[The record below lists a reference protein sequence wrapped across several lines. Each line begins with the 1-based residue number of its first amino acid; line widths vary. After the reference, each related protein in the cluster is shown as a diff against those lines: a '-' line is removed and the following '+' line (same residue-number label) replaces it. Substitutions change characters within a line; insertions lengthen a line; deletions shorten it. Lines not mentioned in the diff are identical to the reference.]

1 MNQQTSTT
9 ESVASYLS
17 FPVGAQ
23 RVLRLTALTAAV
35 AALAGCVAT
44 APKMGE
50 NKGTVTGAAGGGTTD
65 NANSA
70 LEKCTESLGTLAMEE
85 DVNAPWFLQLRDNKL
100 GSTLPVLRL
109 MIQQSNCFV
118 IVERGRA
125 MANMQ
130 QERALQQS
138 GDMRAGSSF
147 GQGQMVAADYT
158 LSPSIQFSGKTG
170 GAAAGLIGGF
180 GLIGAVAGA
189 VAGSMSKNEASTT
202 LLLIDNRSGVQI
214 SAAEGTAG
222 NMDFGIFGAAFT
234 GGLGAGGGGYAN
246 TPQGKVVVTAFA
258 DSYNQMVKALRN
270 YKAQTVKGGLG
281 TGGRLGVDGN
291 STGAPTSAAPVAAP
305 ARTPAAAPA
314 RAPAATPARAPAAA
328 PVRATAPAPARA
340 PVTAPAAVPPRK

>member
-1 MNQQTSTT
+1 MTHPTPIALA
-9 ESVASYLS
+9 VAAETGS
-17 FPVGAQ
+17 GHAA
-23 RVLRLTALTAAV
+23 RWLRLAAASAAV
-35 AALAGCVAT
+35 AALSGCVAT

-50 NKGTVTGAAGGGTTD
+50 NKGTVTGAAGGSTTD
-65 NANSA
+65 NSNSA
-70 LEKCTESLGTLAMEE
+70 LEKCTETLGTLAMEE
-85 DVNAPWFLQLRDNKL
+85 DVNAPWYFQLREFQL

-125 MANMQ
+125 MNNMMR
-130 QERALQQS
+130 ERELQQS
-138 GDMRAGSSF
+138 GEMRGGSSF
-147 GQGQMVAADYT
+147 GQGPMVAADYT
-158 LSPSIQFSGKTG
+158 MSPSIQFSGKTG
-170 GAAAGLIGGF
+170 GAAAGLASGF
-180 GLIGAVAGA
+180 GVLGAVAGV

-234 GGLGAGGGGYAN
+234 GGLGAGGGGYAK
-246 TPQGKVVVTAFA
+246 TPQGKVIVTAFA

-291 STGAPTSAAPVAAP
+291 QTGAPTAAP
-305 ARTPAAAPA
+305 APAPRAAPAAAPA
-314 RAPAATPARAPAAA
+314 PAPRAAPAAA
-328 PVRATAPAPARA
+328 PRAPAARPPATTPRPATAAPAPR
-340 PVTAPAAVPPRK
+340 PK